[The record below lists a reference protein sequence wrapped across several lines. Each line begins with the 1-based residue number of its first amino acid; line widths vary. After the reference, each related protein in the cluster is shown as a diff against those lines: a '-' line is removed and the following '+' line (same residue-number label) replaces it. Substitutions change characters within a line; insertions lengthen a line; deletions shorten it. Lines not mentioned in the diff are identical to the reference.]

1 MNSNRIPAPLRQ
13 RSGAKGGKAA
23 RRAAQ
28 LRKKEHLLHHA
39 ASAPIQYAQTP
50 MYDYEGSI
58 YDGADSSDTFS
69 VLDPATP
76 LPDFSFGGEPDYQ
89 SHRYATAPTATSPGC
104 VPTELACVRDP
115 DPSMADY
122 GYQSTSDL
130 TLEEILRVH
139 QDSTASNLSN

>member
-28 LRKKEHLLHHA
+28 LRKKEHILHHA
-39 ASAPIQYAQTP
+39 SAPMQYAQTP

-76 LPDFSFGGEPDYQ
+76 LPDFSFSGEPNYQ
-89 SHRYATAPTATSPGC
+89 PHRYATAPNATSPGC
-104 VPTELACVRDP
+104 GPPEPACISDP
-115 DPSMADY
+115 DPSLADY

-130 TLEEILRVH
+130 TLEELLRFH
-139 QDSTASNLSN
+139 QDSAASNSSN